1 METNEQES
9 NSKPPQKEPIGFSNV
24 FTIGEVIRIPVDA
37 VIQANIQASKSAFAF
52 IREFGFEKGPSKDK
66 LGEPKMLTFSYKY
79 LNGGVEQRMEVQIP
93 VLSLVTL
100 PFLNINRA
108 KFDIGINILNRSK
121 FSDKKKMKTM
131 VMLGPTEGKNNIQRK
146 TSSSETYFNE
156 FSTNM
161 QASIEVESSDFP
173 SGILQMI
180 NLFKDAT
187 TSDSK
192 DVYQLHTI
200 EDKIQFSGS
209 IIQHT
214 IDVYLTKNGE
224 PVKNVLLASTVVS
237 DTDSDLQHSFS
248 KPIEITKGSQVG
260 HSSLGQAKALTNKKG
275 KVSFTFTSFQV
286 KPLDV
291 EQNGFIYFSTAKASK
306 IAVYYSIKP

>member
-9 NSKPPQKEPIGFSNV
+9 KLGASKNEPIGFSNV
-24 FTIGEVIRIPVDA
+24 FTIGQVIRIPVDA

-52 IREFGFEKGPSKDK
+52 IREFGFEKGTSKDK

-121 FSDKKKMKTM
+121 FSDKEKMKTM

-192 DVYQLHTI
+192 DVYQLHTT

-224 PVKNVLLASTVVS
+224 PIKNVLLSSTVVS

-248 KPIEITKGSQVG
+248 QPIEITKGSQVG
-260 HSSLGQAKALTNKKG
+260 YPSLGQAKALTNKKG
-275 KVSFTFTSFQV
+275 KVSFTFTCFQV

-291 EQNGFIYFSTAKASK
+291 EQNGFIYFNTAKASK
-306 IAVYYSIKP
+306 IAIYYSIKP